1 MTNYQ
6 EILRHYWGY
15 EDFRGIQKD
24 IIESIG
30 AGHDTLG
37 LMPTGGGKS
46 ITFQVPAMAMQGVC
60 IVVTPLI
67 ALMKDQVN
75 GLRRRGIKATSVN
88 SGMTH
93 SEIVTALENCILG
106 DYKFLYISPERI
118 GTSLFQTKIQ
128 HMKVS
133 FITVDEAHCISQWG
147 YDFRPSYTKIAEI
160 RSLVPDIP
168 ILALTASATPEV
180 VEDIA
185 QQLHFREGSK
195 ICRMSFE
202 RRNLTYVVRKT
213 NDKMKEMLHILHS
226 LKGSAIV
233 YTRNRQ
239 QTQDLAEF
247 FINEGFTATNY
258 HAGLPQVKK
267 DQRQLAWQRDQY
279 RIMVATNAFGMGID
293 KPNVR
298 LVMHYEI
305 PDSPEAYFQEA
316 GRAGRDGKQAYAVLL
331 FDNKDCKQLLRR
343 VGETY
348 PEPQYIRKVYEDMCS
363 YLQMAIGDGRNVVRE
378 FDLQKFCYNFHHFP
392 VQAYSALQLLSK
404 TGIIQYTEDEEVTS
418 RLMFSLNRDEL
429 YQLHERPEKQEHL
442 IRALLRK
449 YSGLFTEFVY
459 IDEYM
464 LANETGLEYNDVYLA
479 LKEMA
484 HANIIQYIPRK
495 RTNYITFL
503 SRRVDKDEIV
513 LPPEV
518 YKDRRKQYEKRIL
531 AMIQYVTDQDICHSQ
546 FLLSYF
552 GEKDTQKCGRCDI
565 CQDKK
570 PSNDEH
576 EAIRASFLRQLQL
589 GPLSP
594 SDVDY
599 TGFDRDIFIEVVQE
613 MINNEEIQL
622 NNNQEFILPA

>member
-1 MTNYQ
+1 
-6 EILRHYWGY
+6 
-15 EDFRGIQKD
+15 
-24 IIESIG
+24 
-30 AGHDTLG
+30 
-37 LMPTGGGKS
+37 
-46 ITFQVPAMAMQGVC
+46 
-60 IVVTPLI
+60 
-67 ALMKDQVN
+67 
-75 GLRRRGIKATSVN
+75 
-88 SGMTH
+88 
-93 SEIVTALENCILG
+93 
-106 DYKFLYISPERI
+106 
-118 GTSLFQTKIQ
+118 
-128 HMKVS
+128 
-133 FITVDEAHCISQWG
+133 
-147 YDFRPSYTKIAEI
+147 
-160 RSLVPDIP
+160 
-168 ILALTASATPEV
+168 
-180 VEDIA
+180 
-185 QQLHFREGSK
+185 
-195 ICRMSFE
+195 
-202 RRNLTYVVRKT
+202 
-213 NDKMKEMLHILHS
+213 
-226 LKGSAIV
+226 
-233 YTRNRQ
+233 
-239 QTQDLAEF
+239 
-247 FINEGFTATNY
+247 
-258 HAGLPQVKK
+258 
-267 DQRQLAWQRDQY
+267 
-279 RIMVATNAFGMGID
+279 
-293 KPNVR
+293 
-298 LVMHYEI
+298 
-305 PDSPEAYFQEA
+305 
-316 GRAGRDGKQAYAVLL
+316 
-331 FDNKDCKQLLRR
+331 
-343 VGETY
+343 
-348 PEPQYIRKVYEDMCS
+348 MCS
-363 YLQMAIGDGRNVVRE
+363 YLQMAISDGRNVVRE
-378 FDLQKFCYNFHHFP
+378 FDLKKFCYNFNHFQ

-429 YQLHERPEKQEHL
+429 YQLNERPEKQEHL

>member
-168 ILALTASATPEV
+168 ILALTASATTEV

-348 PEPQYIRKVYEDMCS
+348 PEPQYIRKVYEDICS

-378 FDLQKFCYNFHHFP
+378 FDLQKFCYSFHHFP

-429 YQLHERPEKQEHL
+429 YQLNERPEKQEHL

>member
-180 VEDIA
+180 VKDIA

-202 RRNLTYVVRKT
+202 RKNLTYVVRKT

-239 QTQDLAEF
+239 QTQELAEF

-378 FDLQKFCYNFHHFP
+378 FDLQKFCYSFHHFP

-429 YQLHERPEKQEHL
+429 YQLNERPEKQEHL